1 MKRLQEKCVFVPTD
15 KASNNISVV
24 CKQFYIKTM
33 LNELKVFDDDHN
45 MNTNTYE
52 KVKEF
57 SQVDIDEEITVK
69 KQMTPELKI
78 DEHIKKCRIGRLMWT
93 AIKNICRLCTGYQK
107 CIKSQANKG
116 ASLHL
121 DVTPQNNY
129 LQQLPNA

>member
-1 MKRLQEKCVFVPTD
+1 MNRLQEKFVFVPTD

-33 LNELKVFDDDHN
+33 LNELKVFDDDDN

-57 SQVDIDEEITVK
+57 SRVDVDEEITVK

-78 DEHIKKCRIGRLMWT
+78 DEHIKKCKDWKIDVD
-93 AIKNICRLCTGYQK
+93 NNQK
-107 CIKSQANKG
+107 HFPFMQWVPKLHKKSSK
-116 ASLHL
+116 
-121 DVTPQNNY
+121 
-129 LQQLPNA
+129 